1 MPDTMVGAEVTSP
14 CIGSLNGLQRILD
27 TLMLRAQAAFT
38 AENSLVLTGVSESAQ
53 FTTTG
58 GRSGIYPTSFFTNT
72 ASGSQFVSSSGQW
85 LAEPQVPISSSPW
98 PSLRITH
105 VGASQVLLWAR

>member
-1 MPDTMVGAEVTSP
+1 M
-14 CIGSLNGLQRILD
+14 
-27 TLMLRAQAAFT
+27 
-38 AENSLVLTGVSESAQ
+38 LTGVSESAQ

-85 LAEPQVPISSSPW
+85 LAKPQVTTLSSLW
-98 PSLRITH
+98 PSLRIPD
-105 VGASQVLLWAR
+105 V